1 MEQQN
6 KKQNTRIGFVTSNK
20 MNKSVLVA
28 VDRLV
33 KHPLYGKTLRR
44 TKKFMAHDEENQCK
58 IGDKVKIE
66 ETRPMSK
73 RKRWKVC
80 EVLEKAK
87 V

>member
-6 KKQNTRIGFVTSNK
+6 KKQNTRIGFVTSDK